1 MSEIKRETRD
11 YIIQGFKKAKIEFSR
26 EQLEKLEKYMD
37 GILSCN
43 EKVNL
48 TAITKPEEFVE
59 KHYLDSLQAI
69 KLAEYKEA
77 ESVLDLGTGGG
88 FPGIPLAI
96 MCPDKKFTL
105 VDSLSKRLNIID
117 ELAEELDISNIITL
131 HGRFEDL
138 GKDPTLREG
147 FEIVV
152 SRAVAEMAVLAEYA
166 LPFVS
171 VGGFLIAYKTGGE
184 LLDEELDSAANAIKL
199 LGGELIRIKKAQG
212 NHVLAIIKKK
222 RKTPKEYPR
231 RAGTPK
237 KAPL

>member
-1 MSEIKRETRD
+1 MSEVKIEKRD
-11 YIIQGFKKAKIEFSR
+11 YIIKGLKNAGFDPSF

-37 GILSCN
+37 GILSWN

-59 KHYLDSLQAI
+59 KHYVDSLQAI
-69 KLAEYKEA
+69 KLAEFDEA
-77 ESVLDLGTGGG
+77 ENVLDLGTGGG

-96 MCPDKKFTL
+96 MCPDKNFTL
-105 VDSLSKRLNIID
+105 VDSLSKRLKIID
-117 ELAEELDISNIITL
+117 ELAEELNINNIETV

-138 GKDPTLREG
+138 GKDVNLRES

-184 LLDEELDSAANAIKL
+184 LLDKELDAASNAIKL
-199 LGGELIRIKKAQG
+199 LGGELIRVKKAQG
-212 NHVLAIIKKK
+212 DHVLAIIKKK
-222 RKTPKEYPR
+222 KKTPKEYPR

-237 KAPL
+237 KDPL